1 MEKVLRKIEKIVSS
15 FQRTELG
22 EFKKIYK
29 TNKLIYFGA
38 ECLCILL
45 GEESVDEKSINR
57 ILADPNLLMRM
68 KAV

>member
-1 MEKVLRKIEKIVSS
+1 MEKVLKKIEKIVSS

-29 TNKLIYFGA
+29 QNKLIYFGA

-45 GEESVDEKSINR
+45 G
-57 ILADPNLLMRM
+57 
-68 KAV
+68 